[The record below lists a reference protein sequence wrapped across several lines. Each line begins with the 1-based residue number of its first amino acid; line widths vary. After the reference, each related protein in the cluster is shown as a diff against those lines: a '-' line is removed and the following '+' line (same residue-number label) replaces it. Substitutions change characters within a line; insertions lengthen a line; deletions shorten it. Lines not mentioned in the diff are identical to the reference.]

1 MSSQIQK
8 VLQAMPPSLHMHKTH
23 GIKGGQRQCIELKH
37 KEAWALKEREE
48 LATIIKRAS

>member
-8 VLQAMPPSLHMHKTH
+8 VLQAMPPLHMYKTP
-23 GIKGGQRQCIELKH
+23 GIRGGQRQCIELKH
-37 KEAWALKEREE
+37 KEAWALKERGE